1 MKTIL
6 SMLIVLLLFS
16 CSSCKKGIDIPV
28 IPAPVDDT
36 KITFTPIAT
45 SIVVFADSMYNLGD
59 VKITNNSDSGFLYNI
74 ISIKIVPSVV
84 NAISKV
90 YVDGDST
97 LFIGDSISFKN
108 IFLSSKQVIS
118 KNIKIRFN
126 TINLNNSNLS
136 LNFFYQNKTKAGE
149 GINLSNLSLIQ
160 YVSVNV
166 DSSYLGDNPI
176 GYGYEPDT
184 FLLGK
189 SVAKSMVLYAE
200 EAGIA
205 RVDVLGEMNDKTNP
219 FSHYW
224 INAADDTDLGVAA
237 STYNSRVAKTIIT
250 SNNFI
255 INLVRGKNV
264 ICFKTK
270 SFNPAGGNALISNMQ
285 KIGFKIRTKNKIFC
299 NEKFFVKS
307 DEKDLADKIVVSNRW
322 LGGTS
327 LPANTERKDFDWGS
341 YDIFP
346 IDASR
351 NFENNFP
358 KIMGMG
364 LSTKFYADNYP
375 NLDFTNDRG
384 IAGQNLYSDAYTP
397 NAVKVNILN
406 NFIFK
411 TNNNFLK
418 LYDNGFQ
425 LTLLNLENK
434 YTTLP
439 LYLNVFNNSN
449 TTWGPKAVGFDPVK
463 GGWKFYGN
471 PEMEIW
477 VSDDGTGFGSVND
490 LPKGAHQL
498 Y

>member
-16 CSSCKKGIDIPV
+16 CSSCKKEVEKPV

-45 SIVVFADSMYNLGD
+45 SIVVFADSIYNLGD

-74 ISIKIVPSVV
+74 ISIKIVPNVV

-97 LFIGDSISFKN
+97 LFKGDSVSFKN

-118 KNIKIRFN
+118 KNIKVRFS

-149 GINLSNLSLIQ
+149 GTNFSNLSLIQ

-176 GYGYEPDT
+176 GYGYDPDV

-205 RVDVLGEMNDKTNP
+205 RVDVLGEMIDKTIP

-270 SFNPAGGNALISNMQ
+270 SFNPAGSIALISNNQ
-285 KIGFKIRTKNKIFC
+285 KIGFKIRTKNIIFC
-299 NEKFFVKS
+299 NEKFYVKS
-307 DEKDLADKIVVSNRW
+307 DEKDLADKIVVRNSW
-322 LGGTS
+322 TGGKSVEASTEILGT
-327 LPANTERKDFDWGS
+327 NWNDFL
-341 YDIFP
+341 IFP
-346 IDASR
+346 QNSDGSFI
-351 NFENNFP
+351 NNFP
-358 KIMGMG
+358 AVMSMGI
-364 LSTKFYADNYP
+364 STEYYARTYPLLDFSNRGNMKFYFKGP
-375 NLDFTNDRG
+375 NLTATDY
-384 IAGQNLYSDAYTP
+384 ILP
-397 NAVKVNILN
+397 NNIY
-406 NFIFK
+406 FK
-411 TNNNFLK
+411 YDKNNNLILVK
-418 LYDNGFQ
+418 NSPFQ
-425 LTLLNLENK
+425 LIKPCSDCNDCTLSF
-434 YTTLP
+434 
-439 LYLNVFNNSN
+439 YLNIYNGDNVNFPKPPTNSASLF
-449 TTWGPKAVGFDPVK
+449 PAKK
-463 GGWKFYGN
+463 GWKFYGN
-471 PEMEIW
+471 PEMEIM
-477 VSDDGTGFGSVND
+477 VDNELSQIVR
-490 LPKGAHQL
+490 L

>member
-6 SMLIVLLLFS
+6 SMLIVILLFS

-28 IPAPVDDT
+28 IHAPVDDT

-59 VKITNNSDSGFLYNI
+59 VQITNNSDSGFLYNI

-90 YVDGDST
+90 FVDGDST
-97 LFIGDSISFKN
+97 LFKGDSVSFKN

-118 KNIKIRFN
+118 KNIKVRFN

-136 LNFFYQNKTKAGE
+136 LNYFYQNKTKAGE
-149 GINLSNLSLIQ
+149 GTNLSNLSLIQ

-205 RVDVLGEMNDKTNP
+205 KVDVLGEMIDKTIP

-224 INAADDTDLGVAA
+224 INAADDTDLGVAT

-255 INLVRGKNV
+255 INLARGKNV

-270 SFNPAGGNALISNMQ
+270 SFNPAGSNALISNNQ

-307 DEKDLADKIVVSNRW
+307 DEKDLADKIVVSNTW
-322 LGGTS
+322 IGGEYIA
-327 LPANTERKDFDWGS
+327 ANNGKTNSGWGS
-341 YDIFP
+341 YRIYPVD
-346 IDASR
+346 DNY
-351 NFENNFP
+351 NFVNIFP
-358 KIMGMG
+358 KIMSLGM
-364 LSTKFYADNYP
+364 STEYYAINYP
-375 NLDFTNDRG
+375 YLDFTNKGNQSFVLTGLNLDRNSVV
-384 IAGQNLYSDAYTP
+384 IFKKANYDVLKNKIIISD
-397 NAVKVNILN
+397 NILQPYQYVN
-406 NFIFK
+406 EYYN
-411 TNNNFLK
+411 
-418 LYDNGFQ
+418 
-425 LTLLNLENK
+425 LTLK
-434 YTTLP
+434 
-439 LYLNVFNNSN
+439 LNVFNTS
-449 TTWGPKAVGFDPVK
+449 TTTNFSKSVGLDPYK

-471 PEMEIW
+471 PEMEVR
-477 VSDDGTGFGSVND
+477 VSKDGIGWSGTGNTNSVFFQGTNR
-490 LPKGAHQL
+490 L

>member
-1 MKTIL
+1 MKQIL
-6 SMLIVLLLFS
+6 FAGLVLLLFS

-90 YVDGDST
+90 FVDGDST
-97 LFIGDSISFKN
+97 LFKGDSVSFKN

-118 KNIKIRFN
+118 KNIKIRFS

-149 GINLSNLSLIQ
+149 GTNLSNLSLIQ

-205 RVDVLGEMNDKTNP
+205 RVDVLGEMNDKTIP

-237 STYNSRVAKTIIT
+237 STYNSRVAKTFIT

-255 INLVRGKNV
+255 INLARGKNV

-270 SFNPAGGNALISNMQ
+270 SFNPAGSNALISTNQ

-307 DEKDLADKIVVSNRW
+307 DEKDLADKIVVSNTW
-322 LGGTS
+322 IGGKYIA
-327 LPANTERKDFDWGS
+327 ANNGNTNSGWGS
-341 YDIFP
+341 YRIYPVD
-346 IDASR
+346 DNY
-351 NFENNFP
+351 NFVNIFP
-358 KIMGMG
+358 KIMSLGM
-364 LSTKFYADNYP
+364 STEYYAINYP
-375 NLDFTNDRG
+375 YLDFTNKGNQNFVMYGLDLDRNDV
-384 IAGQNLYSDAYTP
+384 I
-397 NAVKVNILN
+397 
-406 NFIFK
+406 IFK
-411 TNNNFLK
+411 KAN
-418 LYDNGFQ
+418 YDVSKKKIIFSENLRQ
-425 LTLLNLENK
+425 PYQYINEYYILVLT
-434 YTTLP
+434 
-439 LYLNVFNNSN
+439 LNVFNTS
-449 TTWGPKAVGFDPVK
+449 TTTNFSKSVGLDPYK

-471 PEMEIW
+471 PEMEVRVTTI
-477 VSDDGTGFGSVND
+477 GTIVNTAQNV
-490 LPKGAHQL
+490 LSRTNRL

>member
-16 CSSCKKGIDIPV
+16 CSSCKKEVEKPI

-97 LFIGDSISFKN
+97 LFIGDSVSFKN

-118 KNIKIRFN
+118 KNIKVRFN
-126 TINLNNSNLS
+126 AINLNNSNLS

-149 GINLSNLSLIQ
+149 GTNLSNLSLIQ

-224 INAADDTDLGVAA
+224 INATDDTDLGVAA
-237 STYNSRVAKTIIT
+237 STYNSRVAKTFIT

-255 INLVRGKNV
+255 INLARGKNV

-270 SFNPAGGNALISNMQ
+270 SFNPAGSNALISNNQ

-307 DEKDLADKIVVSNRW
+307 DEKDLADKIVVQNYFANGGYVAADGISNTQTLW
-322 LGGTS
+322 GGYWIT
-327 LPANTERKDFDWGS
+327 PKDANNN
-341 YDIFP
+341 YV
-346 IDASR
+346 
-351 NFENNFP
+351 NNFP
-358 KIMGMG
+358 QIISMG
-364 LSTKFYADNYP
+364 LSTKYYADNFP
-375 NLDFTNDRG
+375 ELDFTNKGNENFYLDIIHRDLNNVG
-384 IAGQNLYSDAYTP
+384 FVFDKLKLFQYSVNKNFVKLYSNYPIQIA
-397 NAVKVNILN
+397 KSILGN
-406 NFIFK
+406 YSMSN
-411 TNNNFLK
+411 
-418 LYDNGFQ
+418 
-425 LTLLNLENK
+425 
-434 YTTLP
+434 
-439 LYLNVFNNSN
+439 LYLNVFNTSTKNFSGN
-449 TTWGPKAVGFDPVK
+449 VGFEPYK
-463 GGWKFYGN
+463 GAWKFYGN
-471 PEMEIW
+471 PEMSIEY
-477 VSDDGTGFGSVND
+477 VS
-490 LPKGAHQL
+490 GANAQGYIFTQL

>member
-1 MKTIL
+1 MKNL
-6 SMLIVLLLFS
+6 LLASIVLLLFS

-90 YVDGDST
+90 FVDGDST
-97 LFIGDSISFKN
+97 LFIGDSVSFKN

-118 KNIKIRFN
+118 KNIKVRFN
-126 TINLNNSNLS
+126 AINLNNSNLS
-136 LNFFYQNKTKAGE
+136 LNFFYQNKTKASE
-149 GINLSNLSLIQ
+149 GTNLSNLSLIQ

-200 EAGIA
+200 EAGIV
-205 RVDVLGEMNDKTNP
+205 RVDVLGEMIDKTIP

-224 INAADDTDLGVAA
+224 INSADDTDLGVAA

-255 INLVRGKNV
+255 INLARGKNV
-264 ICFKTK
+264 IFFKTK
-270 SFNPAGGNALISNMQ
+270 SFNPAGGNALISNNQ

-307 DEKDLADKIVVSNRW
+307 DEKDLADLIYVDNRW
-322 LGGTS
+322 TS
-327 LPANTERKDFDWGS
+327 GISIKKMYSDNDVPWGS
-341 YDIFP
+341 YNITP
-346 IDASR
+346 KDADG
-351 NFENNFP
+351 NFVNNFP
-358 KIMGMG
+358 KIMSIGVNWDYYA
-364 LSTKFYADNYP
+364 TKYP
-375 NLDFTNDRG
+375 YLDFSNKGNPKMYT
-384 IAGQNLYSDAYTP
+384 YAYTIQEI
-397 NAVKVNILN
+397 KT
-406 NFIFK
+406 FIFK
-411 TNNNFLK
+411 VTTFNSEKKYAIISGEPFQINWLNSTFKFVSFSLFLSV
-418 LYDNGFQ
+418 Y
-425 LTLLNLENK
+425 
-434 YTTLP
+434 
-439 LYLNVFNNSN
+439 NSSD
-449 TTWGPKAVGFDPVK
+449 TDFSGTVGLDPNK

-471 PEMEIW
+471 PEMSINALQGQ
-477 VSDDGTGFGSVND
+477 SANG
-490 LPKGAHQL
+490 QL
-498 Y
+498 VYSRIY

>member
-1 MKTIL
+1 MKNL
-6 SMLIVLLLFS
+6 LLAGLVLLLFS

-45 SIVVFADSMYNLGD
+45 SIVVFADSIYNLGD
-59 VKITNNSDSGFLYNI
+59 VQITNNSDSGFLYNI

-97 LFIGDSISFKN
+97 LYKGDSISFKN

-118 KNIKIRFN
+118 KNIKVRFN

-136 LNFFYQNKTKAGE
+136 LNYFYQNKTKAGE
-149 GINLSNLSLIQ
+149 GTNLSNLSLIQ

-205 RVDVLGEMNDKTNP
+205 RVDVLGEMIDKTIP

-224 INAADDTDLGVAA
+224 INSADDTDLGVAA

-270 SFNPAGGNALISNMQ
+270 SFNPAGGNALISNNQ

-307 DEKDLADKIVVSNRW
+307 DEKDLADKIVVSNNWIGGQNVAANYERTN
-322 LGGTS
+322 LG
-327 LPANTERKDFDWGS
+327 WGG
-341 YDIFP
+341 YQIYPVD
-346 IDASR
+346 DNY
-351 NFENNFP
+351 NFVNIFP
-358 KIMGMG
+358 KIMSLGM
-364 LSTKFYADNYP
+364 STEYYAINYP
-375 NLDFTNDRG
+375 YLDFTNKGNQSFVMRIFG
-384 IAGQNLYSDAYTP
+384 NLLSDAKNYS
-397 NAVKVNILN
+397 NFNYEVNKHYIKM
-406 NFIFK
+406 IF
-411 TNNNFLK
+411 NEVQLSFPEQYGL
-418 LYDNGFQ
+418 
-425 LTLLNLENK
+425 LTLF
-434 YTTLP
+434 
-439 LYLNVFNNSN
+439 LNVFNTS
-449 TTWGPKAVGFDPVK
+449 TTTNFSKAVGLDPYK

-471 PEMEIW
+471 PEMEVRVTTI
-477 VSDDGTGFGSVND
+477 GTIVNTAQNV
-490 LPKGAHQL
+490 LSRTNRL

>member
-6 SMLIVLLLFS
+6 SMLIVILLFS

-59 VKITNNSDSGFLYNI
+59 VRITNNSDSGFLYNI
-74 ISIKIVPSVV
+74 ISIKIVPNVV

-97 LFIGDSISFKN
+97 LFKGDSVSFKN

-118 KNIKIRFN
+118 KNLKVRFN
-126 TINLNNSNLS
+126 AINLNNSNLS
-136 LNFFYQNKTKAGE
+136 LNYFYQNKTKAGE
-149 GINLSNLSLIQ
+149 GTNLSNLSLIQ

-205 RVDVLGEMNDKTNP
+205 RVDVLGEMNDKTIP

-255 INLVRGKNV
+255 INLARGKNV

-270 SFNPAGGNALISNMQ
+270 SFNPAGSNALISDKQ

-307 DEKDLADKIVVSNRW
+307 DEKDLADKIVVKNNWVGGYRVEANREY
-322 LGGTS
+322 LDDRI
-327 LPANTERKDFDWGS
+327 NDFL
-341 YDIFP
+341 IFP
-346 IDASR
+346 QNSDGSFI
-351 NFENNFP
+351 NNFP
-358 KIMGMG
+358 AVMSMGI
-364 LSTKFYADNYP
+364 STEYYARTYPLLDFSNRGNMKFY
-375 NLDFTNDRG
+375 TKG
-384 IAGQNLYSDAYTP
+384 YTKP
-397 NAVKVNILN
+397 SAEFKINILENFIYDKKN
-406 NFIFK
+406 NFIKIFGSSFQI
-411 TNNNFLK
+411 TLFNL
-418 LYDNGFQ
+418 DNQYVAF
-425 LTLLNLENK
+425 
-434 YTTLP
+434 P
-439 LYLNVFNNSN
+439 FYLNIYNGDNVNFPKPPTNSASLF
-449 TTWGPKAVGFDPVK
+449 PAKK
-463 GGWKFYGN
+463 GWKFYGN
-471 PEMEIW
+471 PEMEIM
-477 VSDDGTGFGSVND
+477 VDNELSQIVR
-490 LPKGAHQL
+490 L

>member
-16 CSSCKKGIDIPV
+16 CSSCKKEVEKPV

-36 KITFTPIAT
+36 KITFTPIVT

-74 ISIKIVPSVV
+74 ISIKIVPNVV

-97 LFIGDSISFKN
+97 LFIGDSVSFKN

-118 KNIKIRFN
+118 KNIKVRFN

-149 GINLSNLSLIQ
+149 GTNLSNLSLIQ

-176 GYGYEPDT
+176 GYGYDPDT

-205 RVDVLGEMNDKTNP
+205 RVDVLGEMIDKTNP

-224 INAADDTDLGVAA
+224 INSADDTDLGVAA

-255 INLVRGKNV
+255 INLARGKNV

-270 SFNPAGGNALISNMQ
+270 SFNPAGSNALISNNQ

-299 NEKFFVKS
+299 NEKFYVKS
-307 DEKDLADKIVVSNRW
+307 DEKDLADKIVVSNNWIGGQNVAANYERTN
-322 LGGTS
+322 LG
-327 LPANTERKDFDWGS
+327 WGG
-341 YDIFP
+341 YQIYPVD
-346 IDASR
+346 DNY
-351 NFENNFP
+351 NFVNIFP
-358 KIMGMG
+358 KIMSLGM
-364 LSTKFYADNYP
+364 STEYYAINYP
-375 NLDFTNDRG
+375 YLDFTNKGNQSFR
-384 IAGQNLYSDAYTP
+384 
-397 NAVKVNILN
+397 
-406 NFIFK
+406 
-411 TNNNFLK
+411 
-418 LYDNGFQ
+418 
-425 LTLLNLENK
+425 LENYDFSGTNIVFNK
-434 YTTLP
+434 AINNISQNKIISFGNTFQFKSIANAEYAGITLF
-439 LYLNVFNNSN
+439 LNVFNTSN
-449 TTWGPKAVGFDPVK
+449 TTNFSKAVGLDPYK

-471 PEMEIW
+471 PEMEVRVTTI
-477 VSDDGTGFGSVND
+477 GTIVNTAQNV
-490 LPKGAHQL
+490 LSRTNRL

>member
-6 SMLIVLLLFS
+6 SMLIVILLFS
-16 CSSCKKGIDIPV
+16 CSSCKKEVEKPV

-74 ISIKIVPSVV
+74 ISIKIVPNVV

-97 LFIGDSISFKN
+97 LFIGDSVSFKN

-118 KNIKIRFN
+118 KNIKVRFN
-126 TINLNNSNLS
+126 AINLNNSNLS

-149 GINLSNLSLIQ
+149 GTNLSNLSLIQ

-176 GYGYEPDT
+176 GYGYEPDV

-205 RVDVLGEMNDKTNP
+205 RVDVLGEMIDKTIP

-237 STYNSRVAKTIIT
+237 SNYNSRVAKTIIT

-270 SFNPAGGNALISNMQ
+270 SFNPAGSNALISNNQ
-285 KIGFKIRTKNKIFC
+285 KIGFIIRTKNKIFC

-307 DEKDLADKIVVSNRW
+307 DEKDLADKIVVRNSW
-322 LGGTS
+322 IIGS
-327 LPANTERKDFDWGS
+327 FPALTDWNDFKFNDFL
-341 YDIFP
+341 IFP
-346 IDASR
+346 QNSDGSFI
-351 NFENNFP
+351 NNFP
-358 KIMGMG
+358 AVMSMGI
-364 LSTKFYADNYP
+364 STEYYARTYPLLDFSNKGNMKFYTKTLSP
-375 NLDFTNDRG
+375 SKIR
-384 IAGQNLYSDAYTP
+384 
-397 NAVKVNILN
+397 VNILENFIYDKKN
-406 NFIFK
+406 NFIKIYGNAFQM
-411 TNNNFLK
+411 TLFASGI
-418 LYDNGFQ
+418 DNIA
-425 LTLLNLENK
+425 
-434 YTTLP
+434 LP
-439 LYLNVFNNSN
+439 FYLNIYNGDNENFPKPPTNSASLF
-449 TTWGPKAVGFDPVK
+449 PAKK
-463 GGWKFYGN
+463 GWKFYGN
-471 PEMEIW
+471 PEMEIM
-477 VSDDGTGFGSVND
+477 VDNELSQIVR
-490 LPKGAHQL
+490 L

>member
-6 SMLIVLLLFS
+6 SMLIVLLIFS

-74 ISIKIVPSVV
+74 ISIKIVPNVV

-90 YVDGDST
+90 YVDGDPT
-97 LFIGDSISFKN
+97 LFIGDSVSFKN

-118 KNIKIRFN
+118 KNIKVRFN
-126 TINLNNSNLS
+126 AINLNNSNLS

-149 GINLSNLSLIQ
+149 GTNLSNLSLIQ

-176 GYGYEPDT
+176 GYGYEPDL

-205 RVDVLGEMNDKTNP
+205 RVDVLGEMNDKTIP

-224 INAADDTDLGVAA
+224 INSADDTDLGVAA

-250 SNNFI
+250 ANNFI
-255 INLVRGKNV
+255 INLARGKNV

-270 SFNPAGGNALISNMQ
+270 SFNPAGGNALISDKQ

-307 DEKDLADKIVVSNRW
+307 DEKDLADKIVVSNTW

-327 LPANTERKDFDWGS
+327 LLANTERENKGWGS
-341 YDIFP
+341 YNIYP

-358 KIMGMG
+358 KIMSMG

-375 NLDFTNDRG
+375 NLDFTNARG
-384 IAGQNLYSDAYTP
+384 TAGQKFYSDAYTP

>member
-1 MKTIL
+1 MKQIL
-6 SMLIVLLLFS
+6 LAGLVLLLFS

-36 KITFTPIAT
+36 KITFTPITT

-59 VKITNNSDSGFLYNI
+59 VNITNNSDSGFLYNI
-74 ISIKIVPSVV
+74 ISIKIVPNVV

-97 LFIGDSISFKN
+97 LYKGDSVSFKN

-118 KNIKIRFN
+118 KNIKIRFS

-136 LNFFYQNKTKAGE
+136 LNYFYQNKTKAGE
-149 GINLSNLSLIQ
+149 GTNLSNLSLIQ

-205 RVDVLGEMNDKTNP
+205 RVDVLGEMNDKTIP

-237 STYNSRVAKTIIT
+237 STYNSRVAKTPIT

-270 SFNPAGGNALISNMQ
+270 SFNPAAGNALISNNQ

-307 DEKDLADKIVVSNRW
+307 DEKDLADKIVVKNNWTGGFNVRANDYW
-322 LGGTS
+322 LD
-327 LPANTERKDFDWGS
+327 RKINDFL
-341 YDIFP
+341 IFP
-346 IDASR
+346 QNSDGSFI
-351 NFENNFP
+351 NNFP
-358 KIMGMG
+358 AVMSMGI
-364 LSTKFYADNYP
+364 STEYYARTYPLLDFSYKGNMKFYTDALDP
-375 NLDFTNDRG
+375 NLKV
-384 IAGQNLYSDAYTP
+384 
-397 NAVKVNILN
+397 VKILENFIFDKKN
-406 NFIFK
+406 NFIK
-411 TNNNFLK
+411 IYGTK
-418 LYDNGFQ
+418 WQ
-425 LTLLNLENK
+425 LVNYSSSEK
-434 YTTLP
+434 VIPLP
-439 LYLNVFNNSN
+439 FYLNIYNGDNVNFPKPPTNSASLF
-449 TTWGPKAVGFDPVK
+449 PAKK
-463 GGWKFYGN
+463 GWKFYGN
-471 PEMEIW
+471 PEMEIM
-477 VSDDGTGFGSVND
+477 VDNELSQIVR
-490 LPKGAHQL
+490 L

>member
-16 CSSCKKGIDIPV
+16 YSSCKKEVEKPV

-45 SIVVFADSMYNLGD
+45 SIVVFADSIYNLGD

-74 ISIKIVPSVV
+74 ISIKIVPNIV

-90 YVDGDST
+90 FVDGDST

-118 KNIKIRFN
+118 KNIKVRFS

-149 GINLSNLSLIQ
+149 GTNLSNLSLIQ

-205 RVDVLGEMNDKTNP
+205 RVDVLGEMIDKSIP

-250 SNNFI
+250 ANNFI

-270 SFNPAGGNALISNMQ
+270 SFNPTAGNALISNNQ

-307 DEKDLADKIVVSNRW
+307 DEKDLADKIVVQNYFA
-322 LGGTS
+322 GGVNVN
-327 LPANTERKDFDWGS
+327 ADG
-341 YDIFP
+341 I
-346 IDASR
+346 SR
-351 NFENNFP
+351 NGWAWGGYWITPKDAGNNYVNNFP
-358 KIMGMG
+358 QIISMG
-364 LSTKFYADNYP
+364 LSTKYYADNFP
-375 NLDFTNDRG
+375 ELDFTNKGNESFYLDILHPNVNG
-384 IAGQNLYSDAYTP
+384 NGSFVFDKLKLFKYS
-397 NAVKVNILN
+397 VNT
-406 NFIFK
+406 NFIK
-411 TNNNFLK
+411 IYSN
-418 LYDNGFQ
+418 YSIQ
-425 LTLLNLENK
+425 LDKSTLGNYSRSN
-434 YTTLP
+434 
-439 LYLNVFNNSN
+439 LYLNVFNTSN
-449 TTWGPKAVGFDPVK
+449 KNFSGNVGFEPYK
-463 GGWKFYGN
+463 GAWKFYGN
-471 PEMEIW
+471 PEMSIEY
-477 VSDDGTGFGSVND
+477 VS
-490 LPKGAHQL
+490 GANAQGYIFTQL

>member
-1 MKTIL
+1 MKQIL
-6 SMLIVLLLFS
+6 FAGLVLLLFS

-59 VKITNNSDSGFLYNI
+59 VRITNNSDSGFLYNI

-97 LFIGDSISFKN
+97 LFKGDSVSFKN

-118 KNIKIRFN
+118 KNIKVRFN
-126 TINLNNSNLS
+126 AINLNNSNLS

-149 GINLSNLSLIQ
+149 GTNLSNLSLIQ

-176 GYGYEPDT
+176 SYGYEPDT

-205 RVDVLGEMNDKTNP
+205 RVDVLGEMIDKTNP

-224 INAADDTDLGVAA
+224 INSADDTDLGVAA

-250 SNNFI
+250 ANNFI
-255 INLVRGKNV
+255 INLARGKNV

-270 SFNPAGGNALISNMQ
+270 SFNPAGGNALISNNQ

-299 NEKFFVKS
+299 KK
-307 DEKDLADKIVVSNRW
+307 
-322 LGGTS
+322 
-327 LPANTERKDFDWGS
+327 
-341 YDIFP
+341 
-346 IDASR
+346 
-351 NFENNFP
+351 
-358 KIMGMG
+358 
-364 LSTKFYADNYP
+364 
-375 NLDFTNDRG
+375 
-384 IAGQNLYSDAYTP
+384 
-397 NAVKVNILN
+397 
-406 NFIFK
+406 
-411 TNNNFLK
+411 
-418 LYDNGFQ
+418 
-425 LTLLNLENK
+425 
-434 YTTLP
+434 
-439 LYLNVFNNSN
+439 
-449 TTWGPKAVGFDPVK
+449 
-463 GGWKFYGN
+463 
-471 PEMEIW
+471 
-477 VSDDGTGFGSVND
+477 
-490 LPKGAHQL
+490 
-498 Y
+498 

>member
-1 MKTIL
+1 MKNL
-6 SMLIVLLLFS
+6 LLAGIVLLLFS

-59 VKITNNSDSGFLYNI
+59 VRITNNSDSGFLYNI
-74 ISIKIVPSVV
+74 ISIKIVPNIV

-97 LFIGDSISFKN
+97 LFIGDSVSFKN

-118 KNIKIRFN
+118 KNIKVRFN
-126 TINLNNSNLS
+126 AINLNNSNLS
-136 LNFFYQNKTKAGE
+136 LNYFYQNKTKAGE
-149 GINLSNLSLIQ
+149 GTNLSNLSLIQ

-205 RVDVLGEMNDKTNP
+205 RVDVLGEMIDKTIP

-224 INAADDTDLGVAA
+224 INSADDTDLGVAA

-250 SNNFI
+250 ANNFI
-255 INLVRGKNV
+255 INLARGKNV

-270 SFNPAGGNALISNMQ
+270 SFNPAGGNALISDKQ

-307 DEKDLADKIVVSNRW
+307 DEKDLADKIVVQNYFANGGYVAADGISNTQTLW
-322 LGGTS
+322 GGYWIT
-327 LPANTERKDFDWGS
+327 PKDAGNN
-341 YDIFP
+341 YV
-346 IDASR
+346 
-351 NFENNFP
+351 NNFP
-358 KIMGMG
+358 QIISMG
-364 LSTKFYADNYP
+364 LSTKYYADNFP
-375 NLDFTNDRG
+375 ELDFTNKGNESFYVMGFDKL
-384 IAGQNLYSDAYTP
+384 IKDVILP
-397 NAVKVNILN
+397 NQTFVYNK
-406 NFIFK
+406 K
-411 TNNNFLK
+411 NNFLK
-418 LYDNGFQ
+418 LNFNPACQIYRTDVDFI
-425 LTLLNLENK
+425 K
-434 YTTLP
+434 YADIG
-439 LYLNVFNNSN
+439 LYLNVFNTSTKNFSGN
-449 TTWGPKAVGFDPVK
+449 VGFDPYK
-463 GGWKFYGN
+463 GAWKFYGN
-471 PEMEIW
+471 PEMSIEY
-477 VSDDGTGFGSVND
+477 VS
-490 LPKGAHQL
+490 GANAQGYIFTQL

>member
-1 MKTIL
+1 MKNL
-6 SMLIVLLLFS
+6 LLAGLVLLLFS

-74 ISIKIVPSVV
+74 ISIKIVPNVE

-90 YVDGDST
+90 FVDGDST
-97 LFIGDSISFKN
+97 LFIGDSVSFKN
-108 IFLSSKQVIS
+108 IFLSSKQDIS
-118 KNIKIRFN
+118 KNIKVRFN
-126 TINLNNSNLS
+126 AINLNNSNLS
-136 LNFFYQNKTKAGE
+136 LNFFYQNKTKTGE
-149 GINLSNLSLIQ
+149 GTNLSNLSLIQ

-176 GYGYEPDT
+176 GYGYEPDV

-205 RVDVLGEMNDKTNP
+205 RVDVLGEMIDKTIP

-224 INAADDTDLGVAA
+224 INSADDTDLGVAA

-270 SFNPAGGNALISNMQ
+270 SFNPAGGNVLISTNQ

-299 NEKFFVKS
+299 NEKFYVKS
-307 DEKDLADKIVVSNRW
+307 DEKDLADLIYVDNQWGSGQGVSKLSSRVDA
-322 LGGTS
+322 G
-327 LPANTERKDFDWGS
+327 WGS
-341 YDIFP
+341 YNITP
-346 IDASR
+346 KDADG

-358 KIMGMG
+358 KIMSIGVNWDYYA
-364 LSTKFYADNYP
+364 TKYSY
-375 NLDFTNDRG
+375 LDFSNKGNPSMYLKG
-384 IAGQNLYSDAYTP
+384 IDENENYLILLKDKNKYFINKNYS
-397 NAVKVNILN
+397 ILN
-406 NFIFK
+406 S
-411 TNNNFLK
+411 TNP
-418 LYDNGFQ
+418 FQ
-425 LTLLNLENK
+425 LIKTYLPNTNYAYINLF
-434 YTTLP
+434 
-439 LYLNVFNNSN
+439 LNVYNSSD
-449 TTWGPKAVGFDPVK
+449 TDFAGTVGLDPNK

-471 PEMEIW
+471 PEMSINALQGQ
-477 VSDDGTGFGSVND
+477 SANG
-490 LPKGAHQL
+490 QL
-498 Y
+498 VYSRIY